1 MEVMEF
7 KIVIKTFCV
16 DELFNVIYIENSDF
30 CPSAKSQCWSFILDF
45 VDLFKY

>member
-16 DELFNVIYIENSDF
+16 DERINDIYIENSDF

>member
-7 KIVIKTFCV
+7 KIVIKTCV

-30 CPSAKSQCWSFILDF
+30 CPSAKNLCWSFILDF

>member
-16 DELFNVIYIENSDF
+16 DELINAIYIETSDF
-30 CPSAKSQCWSFILDF
+30 CPSAKSQCWSFVLDF